1 MKRERACFAFHIYYY
16 RAQCHNLA
24 DFTLNPP
31 AMKAGTFCICRYD
44 DQLDRITKYQRILL
58 DDLTL
63 IEFGVPEHG
72 GTVLLFKQTSKTEHH
87 CIRLNYKVASV
98 SGYYHMFRSTNL
110 RFFNN
115 LAVGIKTH
123 EEMIGMDGCH
133 MFYIFVH
140 CLRKIV

>member
-1 MKRERACFAFHIYYY
+1 
-16 RAQCHNLA
+16 
-24 DFTLNPP
+24 
-31 AMKAGTFCICRYD
+31 MKAGTICICRYD

-63 IEFGVPEHG
+63 IECGVPEHG
-72 GTVLLFKQTSKTEHH
+72 GTVSLFKQTAKMEHH
-87 CIRLNYKVASV
+87 CIRLNYNVASV

-133 MFYIFVH
+133 MFYVFVH
-140 CLRKIV
+140 CLHKSV

>member
-1 MKRERACFAFHIYYY
+1 
-16 RAQCHNLA
+16 
-24 DFTLNPP
+24 
-31 AMKAGTFCICRYD
+31 MKAGTFCICRYD

-63 IEFGVPEHG
+63 IECGVPEHG
-72 GTVLLFKQTSKTEHH
+72 GTVSLFKQTSKMEHH

-133 MFYIFVH
+133 MFYVFVH
-140 CLRKIV
+140 CLHKSV